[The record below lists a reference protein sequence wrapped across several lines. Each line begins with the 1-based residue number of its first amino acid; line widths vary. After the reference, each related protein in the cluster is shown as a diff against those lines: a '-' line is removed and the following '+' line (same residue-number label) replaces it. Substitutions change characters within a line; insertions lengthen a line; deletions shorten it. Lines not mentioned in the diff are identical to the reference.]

1 MATMDDFFNKIKRK
15 YPSIYDDLRA
25 IFKNGQN
32 DSPQRSMTL
41 SQIRG
46 KYSFGLLHSENVSLI
61 ICNYL
66 FFAAAYSQ
74 RTGEDF
80 PVKGGTR
87 TQMCFILTIPYVACF
102 TSQIGTLRFFTIE
115 AN

>member
-1 MATMDDFFNKIKRK
+1 MAAMDDFFNKVKRK
-15 YPSIYDDLRA
+15 YPNIYDDLRA
-25 IFKNGQN
+25 IFKNAQN

-46 KYSFGLLHSENVSLI
+46 KY
-61 ICNYL
+61 
-66 FFAAAYSQ
+66 FFQ